1 MAAALLF
8 YLRTIHAVKSNP
20 SFMLSLLS
28 RFILWLVGWKITGQY
43 PHHLSKVV
51 VAVAPHTSTWDFPL
65 GVLVNSAGRCHA
77 NFVGKHT
84 LFQGP
89 FGFLFRWWGGIP
101 VDRSTNHNFVSATVE
116 AFHREKRFHL
126 VIAPE
131 GTRKKVTKFKTGFY
145 HIARLAGV
153 PICLCQFD
161 FAKKEVFFDPI
172 LFYPTNDEAA
182 DLHFIWEYFKG
193 IRGGNPEKGIF

>member
-1 MAAALLF
+1 MF
-8 YLRTIHAVKSNP
+8 
-20 SFMLSLLS
+20 SLLS
-28 RFILWLVGWKITGQY
+28 KFILRMVGWKIAGQY

-51 VAVAPHTSTWDFPL
+51 VAAAPHTSTWDFPI
-65 GVLVNSAGRCHA
+65 GVLVNSAEPCHA

-89 FGFLFRWWGGIP
+89 FGFLFRYWGGIP

-131 GTRKKVTKFKTGFY
+131 GTRKKVEKFKTGFY
-145 HIARLAGV
+145 HIARLAEV
-153 PICLCQFD
+153 PICLCTFD
-161 FAKKEVFFDPI
+161 YHKKEVFFDPE
-172 LFYPTNDEAA
+172 LFYPTGDEKA
-182 DLHFIWEYFKG
+182 DLQYIWDYFKG
-193 IRGGNPEKGIF
+193 VKGGIPERGIH